1 MQNQDT
7 RESLMREMLTTLY
20 MHSRTMQTL
29 LASKRYFAIIE
40 PILAKYGVPN
50 DFKYLCMAESG
61 LNPEA
66 RSGAGAGGLWQ
77 LMPAYAKS
85 AGLLVGDEVDERY
98 HIEKS
103 TEAACRYLIDAKRR
117 LGSWT
122 LAAAA
127 FNAGVAGVSRRLEK
141 QGVESYYDLF
151 LPNETLRYVFRVLSF
166 KLLMSDPAAYGYQID
181 KKEYYPLLPAYE
193 EVTIDD
199 PEIDWAAFAR
209 EHGTHYKQI
218 RQLNP
223 WIRSIAFEET
233 YRQPRYPAP
242 SLRLV
247 KEWLDDLIEQGIAD
261 PERIYIGGYSLGGF
275 GTWDA
280 IQRWP
285 NYFAGALPICGGGSV
300 QEDPV
305 KHAAT
310 TSIWVFHGSA
320 DGAVPV
326 ACSRRMVAALTKI
339 GMTPLYTEYNGEGHE
354 VWGHVFRDSAV
365 WRWLFR
371 QRRGK
376 PMAATPDSEDDGFMD
391 AFLQQLKAYVT
402 PS

>member
-1 MQNQDT
+1 MKLPLFLCALAVSVVACAQTPSDTLGVSVHNGFAQVEVPPLPAKLDFAGEPVPMQNQDT
-7 RESLMREMLTTLY
+7 REGLMREMLTTFY
-20 MHSRTMQTL
+20 MHSRTLQTI
-29 LASKRYFAIIE
+29 LASKRYFAVIE
-40 PILAKYGVPN
+40 PILAKYGVPD

-166 KLLMSDPAAYGYQID
+166 KLLMSDPAAYGYKID

-193 EVTIDD
+193 EVTVDD
-199 PEIDWAAFAR
+199 TEIDWAAFAR

-223 WIRSIAFEET
+223 WIRDYDHTNKAERSYT
-233 YRQPRYPAP
+233 
-242 SLRLV
+242 V
-247 KEWLDDLIEQGIAD
+247 KI
-261 PERIYIGGYSLGGF
+261 PK
-275 GTWDA
+275 
-280 IQRWP
+280 
-285 NYFAGALPICGGGSV
+285 GSV
-300 QEDPV
+300 R
-305 KHAAT
+305 K
-310 TSIWVFHGSA
+310 
-320 DGAVPV
+320 
-326 ACSRRMVAALTKI
+326 
-339 GMTPLYTEYNGEGHE
+339 
-354 VWGHVFRDSAV
+354 
-365 WRWLFR
+365 
-371 QRRGK
+371 
-376 PMAATPDSEDDGFMD
+376 
-391 AFLQQLKAYVT
+391 
-402 PS
+402 

>member
-1 MQNQDT
+1 MKLPLFLCALAVSVVACAQTPSDTLGVSVHNGFAQVEVPPLPAKLDFAGEPVPMQNQDT
-7 RESLMREMLTTLY
+7 RESLMREMLTTFY
-20 MHSRTMQTL
+20 MHSRTLQTI
-29 LASKRYFAIIE
+29 LASERYFAVIE
-40 PILAKYGVPN
+40 PILAKYGVPD

-166 KLLMSDPAAYGYQID
+166 KLLMSDPAAYGYKID

-193 EVTIDD
+193 EVTVDD

-223 WIRSIAFEET
+223 WIRDYDHANKAGRSYT
-233 YRQPRYPAP
+233 
-242 SLRLV
+242 V
-247 KEWLDDLIEQGIAD
+247 KIPQ
-261 PERIYIGGYSLGGF
+261 
-275 GTWDA
+275 
-280 IQRWP
+280 
-285 NYFAGALPICGGGSV
+285 
-300 QEDPV
+300 
-305 KHAAT
+305 
-310 TSIWVFHGSA
+310 GSA
-320 DGAVPV
+320 
-326 ACSRRMVAALTKI
+326 RK
-339 GMTPLYTEYNGEGHE
+339 
-354 VWGHVFRDSAV
+354 
-365 WRWLFR
+365 
-371 QRRGK
+371 
-376 PMAATPDSEDDGFMD
+376 
-391 AFLQQLKAYVT
+391 
-402 PS
+402 

>member
-1 MQNQDT
+1 MKLSLFLCALALSVVACARTPSDTIRSTVNSGFARVEVPPLPDKLDLAGEPVPMQNQDT

-199 PEIDWAAFAR
+199 LEIDWAAFAR

-223 WIRSIAFEET
+223 WIRDYDYTNKAGRSFT
-233 YRQPRYPAP
+233 
-242 SLRLV
+242 V
-247 KEWLDDLIEQGIAD
+247 KI
-261 PERIYIGGYSLGGF
+261 P
-275 GTWDA
+275 
-280 IQRWP
+280 
-285 NYFAGALPICGGGSV
+285 
-300 QEDPV
+300 
-305 KHAAT
+305 K
-310 TSIWVFHGSA
+310 GSA
-320 DGAVPV
+320 
-326 ACSRRMVAALTKI
+326 RK
-339 GMTPLYTEYNGEGHE
+339 
-354 VWGHVFRDSAV
+354 
-365 WRWLFR
+365 
-371 QRRGK
+371 
-376 PMAATPDSEDDGFMD
+376 
-391 AFLQQLKAYVT
+391 
-402 PS
+402 

>member
-1 MQNQDT
+1 MKLPLFLCALAVSVVACAQTPSDTLGVSVHNGFAQVEVPPLPARLDFAGEPVPMQNQDT
-7 RESLMREMLTTLY
+7 RESLMREMLTTFY
-20 MHSRTMQTL
+20 MHSRTLQTI
-29 LASKRYFAIIE
+29 LASERYFAVIE
-40 PILAKYGVPN
+40 PILAKYGVPD

-166 KLLMSDPAAYGYQID
+166 KLLMSDPAAYGYKID

-193 EVTIDD
+193 EVTVDD

-223 WIRSIAFEET
+223 WIRDYDHANKAGRS
-233 YRQPRYPAP
+233 YK
-242 SLRLV
+242 V
-247 KEWLDDLIEQGIAD
+247 KIPQ
-261 PERIYIGGYSLGGF
+261 
-275 GTWDA
+275 
-280 IQRWP
+280 
-285 NYFAGALPICGGGSV
+285 
-300 QEDPV
+300 
-305 KHAAT
+305 
-310 TSIWVFHGSA
+310 GSA
-320 DGAVPV
+320 
-326 ACSRRMVAALTKI
+326 RK
-339 GMTPLYTEYNGEGHE
+339 
-354 VWGHVFRDSAV
+354 
-365 WRWLFR
+365 
-371 QRRGK
+371 
-376 PMAATPDSEDDGFMD
+376 
-391 AFLQQLKAYVT
+391 
-402 PS
+402 

>member
-1 MQNQDT
+1 MKLPLFLCALAVSVVACAQTPSDTLGVSVHNGFAQVEVPPLPARLDFAGEPVPMQNQDT
-7 RESLMREMLTTLY
+7 RESLMREMLTTFY
-20 MHSRTMQTL
+20 MHSRTLQTI
-29 LASKRYFAIIE
+29 LASERYFAVIE
-40 PILAKYGVPN
+40 PILAKYGVPD

-166 KLLMSDPAAYGYQID
+166 KLLMSDPAAYGYKID

-193 EVTIDD
+193 EVTVDD

-223 WIRSIAFEET
+223 WIRDYDYTNKAGRSFT
-233 YRQPRYPAP
+233 
-242 SLRLV
+242 V
-247 KEWLDDLIEQGIAD
+247 KI
-261 PERIYIGGYSLGGF
+261 P
-275 GTWDA
+275 
-280 IQRWP
+280 
-285 NYFAGALPICGGGSV
+285 
-300 QEDPV
+300 
-305 KHAAT
+305 K
-310 TSIWVFHGSA
+310 GSA
-320 DGAVPV
+320 
-326 ACSRRMVAALTKI
+326 RK
-339 GMTPLYTEYNGEGHE
+339 
-354 VWGHVFRDSAV
+354 
-365 WRWLFR
+365 
-371 QRRGK
+371 
-376 PMAATPDSEDDGFMD
+376 
-391 AFLQQLKAYVT
+391 
-402 PS
+402 

>member
-1 MQNQDT
+1 MKLPLFLCALAVSVVACAQTPSDTLGVSVHNGFAQVEVPPLPAKLDFAGEPVPMQNQDT
-7 RESLMREMLTTLY
+7 RESLMREMLTTFY
-20 MHSRTMQTL
+20 MHSRTLQTI
-29 LASKRYFAIIE
+29 LASERYFAVIE
-40 PILAKYGVPN
+40 PILAKYGVPD

-193 EVTIDD
+193 EVIIDD

-223 WIRSIAFEET
+223 WIRDYDYTNKAGRSFT
-233 YRQPRYPAP
+233 
-242 SLRLV
+242 V
-247 KEWLDDLIEQGIAD
+247 KI
-261 PERIYIGGYSLGGF
+261 P
-275 GTWDA
+275 
-280 IQRWP
+280 
-285 NYFAGALPICGGGSV
+285 
-300 QEDPV
+300 
-305 KHAAT
+305 K
-310 TSIWVFHGSA
+310 GSA
-320 DGAVPV
+320 
-326 ACSRRMVAALTKI
+326 RK
-339 GMTPLYTEYNGEGHE
+339 
-354 VWGHVFRDSAV
+354 
-365 WRWLFR
+365 
-371 QRRGK
+371 
-376 PMAATPDSEDDGFMD
+376 
-391 AFLQQLKAYVT
+391 
-402 PS
+402 

>member
-1 MQNQDT
+1 MKLSLFLCALAVSVVACAQTPSDTLGVSVHNGFAQVEVPPLPARLDFAGEPVPMQNQDT
-7 RESLMREMLTTLY
+7 RESLMREMLTTFY
-20 MHSRTMQTL
+20 MHSRTLQTI
-29 LASKRYFAIIE
+29 LASERYFAVIE
-40 PILAKYGVPN
+40 PILAKYGVPD

-166 KLLMSDPAAYGYQID
+166 KLLMSDPAAYGYKID

-193 EVTIDD
+193 EVTVDD

-223 WIRSIAFEET
+223 WIRDYDYTNKAGRSFT
-233 YRQPRYPAP
+233 
-242 SLRLV
+242 V
-247 KEWLDDLIEQGIAD
+247 KI
-261 PERIYIGGYSLGGF
+261 P
-275 GTWDA
+275 
-280 IQRWP
+280 
-285 NYFAGALPICGGGSV
+285 
-300 QEDPV
+300 
-305 KHAAT
+305 K
-310 TSIWVFHGSA
+310 GSA
-320 DGAVPV
+320 
-326 ACSRRMVAALTKI
+326 RK
-339 GMTPLYTEYNGEGHE
+339 
-354 VWGHVFRDSAV
+354 
-365 WRWLFR
+365 
-371 QRRGK
+371 
-376 PMAATPDSEDDGFMD
+376 
-391 AFLQQLKAYVT
+391 
-402 PS
+402 

>member
-1 MQNQDT
+1 MKLPLFLCALAVSVVACAQTPSDTLGVSVHNGFAQVEVPPLPARLDFAGEPVPMQNQDT
-7 RESLMREMLTTLY
+7 RESLMREMLTTFY
-20 MHSRTMQTL
+20 MHSRTLQTI
-29 LASKRYFAIIE
+29 LASERYFAVIE
-40 PILAKYGVPN
+40 PILAKYGVPD

-166 KLLMSDPAAYGYQID
+166 KLLMSDPAAYGYKID

-193 EVTIDD
+193 EVTVDD

-223 WIRSIAFEET
+223 WIRDYDHANKAGRSFT
-233 YRQPRYPAP
+233 
-242 SLRLV
+242 V
-247 KEWLDDLIEQGIAD
+247 KI
-261 PERIYIGGYSLGGF
+261 P
-275 GTWDA
+275 
-280 IQRWP
+280 
-285 NYFAGALPICGGGSV
+285 
-300 QEDPV
+300 
-305 KHAAT
+305 K
-310 TSIWVFHGSA
+310 GSA
-320 DGAVPV
+320 
-326 ACSRRMVAALTKI
+326 RK
-339 GMTPLYTEYNGEGHE
+339 
-354 VWGHVFRDSAV
+354 
-365 WRWLFR
+365 
-371 QRRGK
+371 
-376 PMAATPDSEDDGFMD
+376 
-391 AFLQQLKAYVT
+391 
-402 PS
+402 

>member
-1 MQNQDT
+1 MKLPLFLCALAVSVVACAQTPSDTLGVSVHNGFAQVEVPPLPAKLDFAGEPVPMQNQDT
-7 RESLMREMLTTLY
+7 RESLMREMLTTFY
-20 MHSRTMQTL
+20 MHSRTLQTI
-29 LASKRYFAIIE
+29 LASKRYFAVIE
-40 PILAKYGVPN
+40 PILAKYGVPD

-166 KLLMSDPAAYGYQID
+166 KLLMSDPAAYGYKID

-193 EVTIDD
+193 EVTVDD

-223 WIRSIAFEET
+223 WIRDYDHTNKAGRSYT
-233 YRQPRYPAP
+233 
-242 SLRLV
+242 V
-247 KEWLDDLIEQGIAD
+247 KI
-261 PERIYIGGYSLGGF
+261 P
-275 GTWDA
+275 
-280 IQRWP
+280 
-285 NYFAGALPICGGGSV
+285 
-300 QEDPV
+300 
-305 KHAAT
+305 K
-310 TSIWVFHGSA
+310 GSA
-320 DGAVPV
+320 
-326 ACSRRMVAALTKI
+326 RK
-339 GMTPLYTEYNGEGHE
+339 
-354 VWGHVFRDSAV
+354 
-365 WRWLFR
+365 
-371 QRRGK
+371 
-376 PMAATPDSEDDGFMD
+376 
-391 AFLQQLKAYVT
+391 
-402 PS
+402 

>member
-1 MQNQDT
+1 MKLPLFLCALAVSVVACAQTPSDTLGVSVHNGFAQVEVPPLPARLDFAGEPVPMQNQDT
-7 RESLMREMLTTLY
+7 RESLMREMLTTFY
-20 MHSRTMQTL
+20 MHSRTLQTI
-29 LASKRYFAIIE
+29 LASERYFAVIE
-40 PILAKYGVPN
+40 PILAKYGVPD

-61 LNPEA
+61 LNSEA

-166 KLLMSDPAAYGYQID
+166 KLLMSDPAAYGYKID

-193 EVTIDD
+193 EVTVDD

-223 WIRSIAFEET
+223 WIRDYDHANKAGRSYT
-233 YRQPRYPAP
+233 
-242 SLRLV
+242 V
-247 KEWLDDLIEQGIAD
+247 KIPQ
-261 PERIYIGGYSLGGF
+261 
-275 GTWDA
+275 
-280 IQRWP
+280 
-285 NYFAGALPICGGGSV
+285 
-300 QEDPV
+300 
-305 KHAAT
+305 
-310 TSIWVFHGSA
+310 GSA
-320 DGAVPV
+320 
-326 ACSRRMVAALTKI
+326 RK
-339 GMTPLYTEYNGEGHE
+339 
-354 VWGHVFRDSAV
+354 
-365 WRWLFR
+365 
-371 QRRGK
+371 
-376 PMAATPDSEDDGFMD
+376 
-391 AFLQQLKAYVT
+391 
-402 PS
+402 

>member
-1 MQNQDT
+1 MKLPLFLCALAVSVVACAQTPSDTLGVSVHNGFAQVEVPPLPARLDFAGEPVPMQNQDT
-7 RESLMREMLTTLY
+7 RESLMREMLTTFY
-20 MHSRTMQTL
+20 MHSRTLQTI
-29 LASKRYFAIIE
+29 LASERYFAVIE
-40 PILAKYGVPN
+40 PILAKYGVPD

-98 HIEKS
+98 HIERS

-166 KLLMSDPAAYGYQID
+166 KLLMSNPAAYGYKID

-193 EVTIDD
+193 EVTVDD

-223 WIRSIAFEET
+223 WIRDYDHTNKTGRSYT
-233 YRQPRYPAP
+233 
-242 SLRLV
+242 V
-247 KEWLDDLIEQGIAD
+247 KI
-261 PERIYIGGYSLGGF
+261 P
-275 GTWDA
+275 
-280 IQRWP
+280 
-285 NYFAGALPICGGGSV
+285 
-300 QEDPV
+300 
-305 KHAAT
+305 K
-310 TSIWVFHGSA
+310 GSA
-320 DGAVPV
+320 
-326 ACSRRMVAALTKI
+326 RK
-339 GMTPLYTEYNGEGHE
+339 
-354 VWGHVFRDSAV
+354 
-365 WRWLFR
+365 
-371 QRRGK
+371 
-376 PMAATPDSEDDGFMD
+376 
-391 AFLQQLKAYVT
+391 
-402 PS
+402 

>member
-1 MQNQDT
+1 MKLPLFLCALAVSVVACAQTPSDTLGVSVHNGFAQVEVPPLPARLDFAGEPVPMQNQDT
-7 RESLMREMLTTLY
+7 RESLMREMLTTFY
-20 MHSRTMQTL
+20 MHSRTLQTI
-29 LASKRYFAIIE
+29 LASERYFAVIE
-40 PILAKYGVPN
+40 PILAKYGVPD

-166 KLLMSDPAAYGYQID
+166 KLLMSDPAAYGYKID

-193 EVTIDD
+193 EVTVDD

-223 WIRSIAFEET
+223 WIRDYDHTNKAGRSYT
-233 YRQPRYPAP
+233 
-242 SLRLV
+242 V
-247 KEWLDDLIEQGIAD
+247 KI
-261 PERIYIGGYSLGGF
+261 P
-275 GTWDA
+275 
-280 IQRWP
+280 
-285 NYFAGALPICGGGSV
+285 
-300 QEDPV
+300 
-305 KHAAT
+305 K
-310 TSIWVFHGSA
+310 GSA
-320 DGAVPV
+320 
-326 ACSRRMVAALTKI
+326 RK
-339 GMTPLYTEYNGEGHE
+339 
-354 VWGHVFRDSAV
+354 
-365 WRWLFR
+365 
-371 QRRGK
+371 
-376 PMAATPDSEDDGFMD
+376 
-391 AFLQQLKAYVT
+391 
-402 PS
+402 

>member
-1 MQNQDT
+1 MKLPLFLCALAVSVVACAQTPSDTLGVSVHNGFAQVEVPPLPARLDFAGEPVPMQNQDT
-7 RESLMREMLTTLY
+7 RESLMREMLTTFY
-20 MHSRTMQTL
+20 MHSRTLQTI
-29 LASKRYFAIIE
+29 LASERYFAVIE
-40 PILAKYGVPN
+40 PILAKYGVPD

-166 KLLMSDPAAYGYQID
+166 KLLMSNPAAYGYKID

-193 EVTIDD
+193 EVTVDD

-223 WIRSIAFEET
+223 WIRDYDHANKAGRSYT
-233 YRQPRYPAP
+233 
-242 SLRLV
+242 V
-247 KEWLDDLIEQGIAD
+247 KI
-261 PERIYIGGYSLGGF
+261 P
-275 GTWDA
+275 
-280 IQRWP
+280 
-285 NYFAGALPICGGGSV
+285 
-300 QEDPV
+300 
-305 KHAAT
+305 K
-310 TSIWVFHGSA
+310 GSA
-320 DGAVPV
+320 
-326 ACSRRMVAALTKI
+326 RK
-339 GMTPLYTEYNGEGHE
+339 
-354 VWGHVFRDSAV
+354 
-365 WRWLFR
+365 
-371 QRRGK
+371 
-376 PMAATPDSEDDGFMD
+376 
-391 AFLQQLKAYVT
+391 
-402 PS
+402 

>member
-1 MQNQDT
+1 MKLPLFLCALAVSVVACAQTPSDTLGVSVHNGFAQVEVPPLPAKLDFAGEPVPMQNQDT

-20 MHSRTMQTL
+20 MHSRTLQTI
-29 LASKRYFAIIE
+29 LASKRYFAVIE
-40 PILAKYGVPN
+40 PILAKYGVPD

-98 HIEKS
+98 HIERS

-166 KLLMSDPAAYGYQID
+166 KLLMSDPAAYGYKID

-193 EVTIDD
+193 EVTVDD

-223 WIRSIAFEET
+223 WIRDYDHTNKTGRSYT
-233 YRQPRYPAP
+233 
-242 SLRLV
+242 V
-247 KEWLDDLIEQGIAD
+247 KI
-261 PERIYIGGYSLGGF
+261 P
-275 GTWDA
+275 
-280 IQRWP
+280 
-285 NYFAGALPICGGGSV
+285 
-300 QEDPV
+300 
-305 KHAAT
+305 K
-310 TSIWVFHGSA
+310 GSA
-320 DGAVPV
+320 
-326 ACSRRMVAALTKI
+326 RK
-339 GMTPLYTEYNGEGHE
+339 
-354 VWGHVFRDSAV
+354 
-365 WRWLFR
+365 
-371 QRRGK
+371 
-376 PMAATPDSEDDGFMD
+376 
-391 AFLQQLKAYVT
+391 
-402 PS
+402 

>member
-1 MQNQDT
+1 MKLPLFLCALAVSVVACAQTPSDTLGVSVHNGFAQVEVPPLPARLDFAGEPVPMQNQDT
-7 RESLMREMLTTLY
+7 RESLMREMLTTFY
-20 MHSRTMQTL
+20 MHSRTLQTI
-29 LASKRYFAIIE
+29 LASERYFAVIE
-40 PILAKYGVPN
+40 PILAKYGVPD

-166 KLLMSDPAAYGYQID
+166 KLLMSDPAAYGYKID

-193 EVTIDD
+193 EVTVDD

-223 WIRSIAFEET
+223 WIRDYDHTNKAGRSFT
-233 YRQPRYPAP
+233 
-242 SLRLV
+242 V
-247 KEWLDDLIEQGIAD
+247 KI
-261 PERIYIGGYSLGGF
+261 P
-275 GTWDA
+275 
-280 IQRWP
+280 
-285 NYFAGALPICGGGSV
+285 
-300 QEDPV
+300 
-305 KHAAT
+305 K
-310 TSIWVFHGSA
+310 GSA
-320 DGAVPV
+320 
-326 ACSRRMVAALTKI
+326 RK
-339 GMTPLYTEYNGEGHE
+339 
-354 VWGHVFRDSAV
+354 
-365 WRWLFR
+365 
-371 QRRGK
+371 
-376 PMAATPDSEDDGFMD
+376 
-391 AFLQQLKAYVT
+391 
-402 PS
+402 

>member
-1 MQNQDT
+1 MKLPLFLCALAVSVVACAQTPSDTLGVSVHNGFAQVEVPPLPARLDFAGEPVPMQNQDT

-20 MHSRTMQTL
+20 MHSRTLQTI
-29 LASKRYFAIIE
+29 LASERYFAVIE
-40 PILAKYGVPN
+40 PILAKYGVPD

-166 KLLMSDPAAYGYQID
+166 KLLMSDPAAYGYKID

-193 EVTIDD
+193 EVTVDD

-223 WIRSIAFEET
+223 WIRDYDHANKAGRSYT
-233 YRQPRYPAP
+233 
-242 SLRLV
+242 V
-247 KEWLDDLIEQGIAD
+247 KIPQ
-261 PERIYIGGYSLGGF
+261 
-275 GTWDA
+275 
-280 IQRWP
+280 
-285 NYFAGALPICGGGSV
+285 
-300 QEDPV
+300 
-305 KHAAT
+305 
-310 TSIWVFHGSA
+310 GSA
-320 DGAVPV
+320 
-326 ACSRRMVAALTKI
+326 RK
-339 GMTPLYTEYNGEGHE
+339 
-354 VWGHVFRDSAV
+354 
-365 WRWLFR
+365 
-371 QRRGK
+371 
-376 PMAATPDSEDDGFMD
+376 
-391 AFLQQLKAYVT
+391 
-402 PS
+402 